1 MWIFSSFPG
10 RGLFWGAGQEPAA
23 PFSGTGTLG
32 VAPSA
37 FPQRTDVASEV
48 EYKSCEPWAVEEEAR
63 CLAQGEGEVT
73 LLRRD
78 PTPSL
83 GRGEPGRKDGAS
95 SGSAQVFR
103 AACSLHSHLQPCA
116 HSPVAFGGHVFV
128 AGRGLCLWT
137 SVCVLPEIPKS
148 ETSRGQRGTGRKP
161 GSVPRV
167 CQRQGAGQDCSGAPE
182 GRSGSPTRASFPL
195 SRVSVLIYNKEV
207 YSNKGLSL
215 TQSPLAAKGRGPDG
229 SRVQGQGEPVLTAPA
244 QGALG
249 VPSWSMLA
257 GVPDVREGSQS
268 PSSHGAEVNPEI
280 ILK

>member
-1 MWIFSSFPG
+1 MFCQKSRRAKLAGDSEAQAENPG
-10 RGLFWGAGQEPAA
+10 VCPGSARGK
-23 PFSGTGTLG
+23 
-32 VAPSA
+32 V
-37 FPQRTDVASEV
+37 
-48 EYKSCEPWAVEEEAR
+48 
-63 CLAQGEGEVT
+63 
-73 LLRRD
+73 
-78 PTPSL
+78 L
-83 GRGEPGRKDGAS
+83 GRTVLEP
-95 SGSAQVFR
+95 
-103 AACSLHSHLQPCA
+103 
-116 HSPVAFGGHVFV
+116 
-128 AGRGLCLWT
+128 
-137 SVCVLPEIPKS
+137 
-148 ETSRGQRGTGRKP
+148 
-161 GSVPRV
+161 
-167 CQRQGAGQDCSGAPE
+167 PE

>member
-167 CQRQGAGQDCSGAPE
+167 CQRQGAGQDCSGAPGREEWLAHPCVLPFIARFRIDLQQGGVLQQGIVSNPESPRSQRE
-182 GRSGSPTRASFPL
+182 GARW
-195 SRVSVLIYNKEV
+195 E
-207 YSNKGLSL
+207 
-215 TQSPLAAKGRGPDG
+215 
-229 SRVQGQGEPVLTAPA
+229 
-244 QGALG
+244 QGAG
-249 VPSWSMLA
+249 PGRACSH
-257 GVPDVREGSQS
+257 S
-268 PSSHGAEVNPEI
+268 PSPGCVGGTQLEHACGGA
-280 ILK
+280 